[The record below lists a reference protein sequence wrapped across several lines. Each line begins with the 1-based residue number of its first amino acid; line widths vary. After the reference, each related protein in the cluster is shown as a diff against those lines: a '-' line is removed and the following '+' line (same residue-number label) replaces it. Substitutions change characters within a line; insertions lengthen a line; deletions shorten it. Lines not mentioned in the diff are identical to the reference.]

1 MESWLTFADYQS
13 QHPDASLT
21 EAQFE
26 LLAREK
32 ALLSTC
38 QAQLVELAAGVE
50 TGWDG
55 VTSVNNHGYTES
67 YASGMDV
74 QRYLGEQQLAIVHR
88 TLSAPATRWML
99 YAGNGIYRP
108 PRRR

>member
-1 MESWLTFADYQS
+1 MLFRS
-13 QHPDASLT
+13 
-21 EAQFE
+21 
-26 LLAREK
+26 
-32 ALLSTC
+32 

-74 QRYLGEQQLAIVHR
+74 QRYLGQQQLTIVR
-88 TLSAPATRWML
+88 QTLSAPATRWML
-99 YAGNGIYRP
+99 YAGSGVSRP

>member
-1 MESWLTFADYQS
+1 MSCWPGTLRSSSRTLPVGALPSPRLTG
-13 QHPDASLT
+13 
-21 EAQFE
+21 
-26 LLAREK
+26 EK

-74 QRYLGEQQLAIVHR
+74 QRYLGERQLAIVHR

-99 YAGNGIYRP
+99 YAGSGVSRP